1 MLSLGN
7 ETVRFS
13 RLHIWLLT
21 FLVAG
26 SLSAT
31 QALADNASKP
41 TREAVKD
48 AILRNEKPLLPS
60 TKVLKLLSLGD
71 EPLLADLVWLQTIQ
85 YFGTGS
91 PYQKYSALAP
101 MVDTVTEL
109 DPKFAYPY
117 QFALVALPFMGQSE
131 TAVKLGLRARENL
144 PNDGLLT
151 FYTASVYHLN
161 LKDYRKASEF
171 YELAATL
178 PGAPSAAIRLAGVT
192 KARVADN
199 LSDRQAAI
207 VFWEAVAQ
215 NAKTDEE
222 RERAIA
228 WYKHMQI
235 VYSLEI
241 STEQFKTREGR
252 YPASFDELIAKGYI
266 GRVPESPIERIFT
279 LDPQTGKV
287 GFENVKGS

>member
-1 MLSLGN
+1 MLRLS
-7 ETVRFS
+7 TDSVRFS

-31 QALADNASKP
+31 QALADNASKD
-41 TREAVKD
+41 TKASVKE

-60 TKVLKLLSLGD
+60 TKALKLLSLGD
-71 EPLLADLVWLQTIQ
+71 EPLLADLIWLQTIQ
-85 YFGTGS
+85 YFGVGS
-91 PYQKYSALAP
+91 PYQKYSALGQ

-117 QFALVALPFMGQSE
+117 QFGLVALPFMGQSE
-131 TAVKLGLRARENL
+131 TAVKLGLRAREAL
-144 PNDGLLT
+144 PDDGLLT

-161 LKDYRKASEF
+161 LKDYRKAGEL
-171 YELAATL
+171 YALAATL
-178 PGAPSAAIRLAGVT
+178 PGSPPAATQLAGVT
-192 KARVADN
+192 KARVQDN

-207 VFWEAVAQ
+207 VFWEAVVQ

-228 WYKHMQI
+228 WYKHMQV

-241 STEQFKTREGR
+241 SAEQFKTKVGR
-252 YPASFDELIAKGYI
+252 YPASFDELIANGYI
-266 GRVPESPIERIFT
+266 GRVPESPILRVYT

-287 GFENVKGS
+287 GFENVKE